1 MISLGRITSVAVVSS
16 SEFCSS
22 KVVQFFDAA
31 SAVALMNWLNASK
44 MSLEASRIAIKRNEK
59 NTLKMKLNQ
68 PHQFAAWQKPRVP
81 FLVCNVEV
89 RIDSHI
95 LNQIDN
101 LGNMYLLSTF
111 DPVAWATTTCQLKV
125 SLTFRE
131 RESGG

>member
-1 MISLGRITSVAVVSS
+1 M
-16 SEFCSS
+16 
-22 KVVQFFDAA
+22 
-31 SAVALMNWLNASK
+31 
-44 MSLEASRIAIKRNEK
+44 
-59 NTLKMKLNQ
+59 
-68 PHQFAAWQKPRVP
+68 AWQKPRVP

-125 SLTFRE
+125 SLTLESE
-131 RESGG
+131 RAAGERDKRGKMHSANTHSSSLIQTKKRIVFLVLLWLQKLSWGFTIVQYEGKRKVA